1 VPDHV
6 KGTGRPARIEAAVA
20 LVDRAICLAES
31 EGRLDA
37 AFAGDRARPFVRFAR
52 ESRVTPPPRLAF
64 PCVLHVIHMPAN
76 YM

>member
-31 EGRLDA
+31 EGSLGA
-37 AFAGDRARPFVRFAR
+37 AFADDLDKAVRSVCEEIKGDSAAKARQP
-52 ESRVTPPPRLAF
+52 S
-64 PCVLHVIHMPAN
+64 
-76 YM
+76 